1 MNKGKVYLVG
11 IPDEDRYKI
20 GWTKGSIDK
29 RLVPLQ
35 TGNPKKI
42 EVIELFE
49 TEHHVKVE
57 SWMHRIHASKRM
69 EGEWFELT
77 NEDITNFS
85 NNCQKGHDTFQML
98 IDSGNPFI

>member
-1 MNKGKVYLVG
+1 MGQVYLVG

-20 GWTKGSIDK
+20 GWTKGTIDK
-29 RLVPLQ
+29 RIAPLQ
-35 TGNPKKI
+35 TGNAKKI
-42 EVIELFE
+42 EVIHLFE

-57 SWMHRIHASKRM
+57 TWMHGVHATKRM

-77 NEDITNFS
+77 NEDIANFKA
-85 NNCQKGHDTFQML
+85 NCQKGHNIFQTL